1 MSGAGA
7 AVTCSD
13 RLPADGEGGPGLH
26 HVHGNGAVVVG
37 PRAPGQFHRGVG
49 DVSHLQALGGTGGSC
64 GSRTDKEETRQHQHD
79 STQQRQTDD
88 TKSLQV
94 LPRLI
99 PEQVLSES
107 AEKATGQ
114 G

>member
-26 HVHGNGAVVVG
+26 HVHGNRAVVVG

-64 GSRTDKEETRQHQHD
+64 GSQTDKEETRQHQHD

-94 LPRLI
+94 RPQLI

-107 AEKATGQ
+107 
-114 G
+114 